1 MLPSFPMVVRTLAV
15 GPGFFLCFLPDLPPP
30 SGSGSTGSLDF
41 SSPLGFPT
49 FAMGSP
55 RQGRGLSVLDRNEGL
70 VSPLRWG
77 TLVRFWLALPP
88 LSAGLCAPGPQG
100 VLPGGPRC
108 VLTRRFTLTLSRVL
122 HGPWSGFSVASPTL
136 ARGLGLSFIPYPLFC
151 RLGLVP
157 RSVAQLC
164 ALQLLVPSFRVYLS
178 EAVGFGGFLGSLLCA
193 PLAVG
198 LLPGSPNRLCPLSAD
213 CLLGLEPFP
222 SGVASASDC
231 RFSWHPGAAGALA
244 VPSLRL
250 RVSESSSLSAWSFP
264 FRSLSLFLAFVPLLE
279 ALSESL
285 THSFSRSFLVV
296 ALYASA
302 VGFAD
307 ALWLCP
313 ERALRHLF
321 ASVSL
326 LALGALSPLLH
337 RVFPDGFR
345 HRCTFRFC
353 GGASTLELG
362 PVGTLGG
369 VAVAP
374 PISPYTG
381 PGWSPPFCRVLLVLR
396 SVFSVYCAAFRPSSW
411 RSFGQFH

>member
-15 GPGFFLCFLPDLPPP
+15 GPGFFLCFLPDIRPP
-30 SGSGSTGSLDF
+30 SGSGSTGSFGF

-55 RQGRGLSVLDRNEGL
+55 LQGRGLSVLDRNEGL
-70 VSPLRWG
+70 VSPLRSG
-77 TLVRFWLALPP
+77 TLVRFWLDLPP

-108 VLTRRFTLTLSRVL
+108 LLSSLQGSSRSLVRVQ
-122 HGPWSGFSVASPTL
+122 VASPTL
-136 ARGLGLSFIPYPLFC
+136 ARGLGLSFVSYILLC

-157 RSVAQLC
+157 RSVAQFC
-164 ALQLLVPSFRVYLS
+164 ALQPLVPSFQVSLS

-213 CLLGLEPFP
+213 CLLGLVPSP
-222 SGVASASDC
+222 SGVASASDG

-264 FRSLSLFLAFVPLLE
+264 FRGLSLFLAFVPLLE

-285 THSFSRSFLVV
+285 THSFPRSFLVV

-307 ALWLCP
+307 ALWLYP
-313 ERALRHLF
+313 ERALRPFICVGLL
-321 ASVSL
+321 VS
-326 LALGALSPLLH
+326 S
-337 RVFPDGFR
+337 RR
-345 HRCTFRFC
+345 I
-353 GGASTLELG
+353 
-362 PVGTLGG
+362 
-369 VAVAP
+369 VAP
-374 PISPYTG
+374 LAPCLS
-381 PGWSPPFCRVLLVLR
+381 
-396 SVFSVYCAAFRPSSW
+396 
-411 RSFGQFH
+411 